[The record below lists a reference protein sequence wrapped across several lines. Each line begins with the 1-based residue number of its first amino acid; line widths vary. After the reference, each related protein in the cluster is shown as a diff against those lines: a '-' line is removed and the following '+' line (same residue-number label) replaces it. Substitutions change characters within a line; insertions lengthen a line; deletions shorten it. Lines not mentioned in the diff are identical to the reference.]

1 MRVVRRLACGDLSR
15 YGYLRFHPGAFSR
28 IAVQG
33 VTVAVDD
40 GFVRAL
46 KAGQVNMKPGIDRFE
61 GQTVYFADG
70 LHPRRP

>member
-1 MRVVRRLACGDLSR
+1 M
-15 YGYLRFHPGAFSR
+15 
-28 IAVQG
+28 
-33 VTVAVDD
+33 AVDD